1 MEQQKAQTLPM
12 TATALL
18 EREYGQD
25 PMAQDLIHLWR
36 TDLKL
41 SDEEIYQ
48 TLESFY

>member
-25 PMAQDLIHLWR
+25 PMAVGLIQDFR
-36 TDLKL
+36 TDLQM

-48 TLESFY
+48 FLESFY